1 MVSSYE
7 SSFVSHLM
15 ALWKMSLLLLMLNYE
30 FFVWKLICIYFYVH
44 PKKRT
49 ASTHLWPLVISVN
62 WLYLAVIYL
71 FKVNNGNLRKMCE
84 ISSKLVIN
92 TPERGQWRH
101 LGVFIVNIEEIS
113 NIDAV
118 FPVDVK
124 QVNDGRVVR
133 REFL

>member
-1 MVSSYE
+1 
-7 SSFVSHLM
+7 
-15 ALWKMSLLLLMLNYE
+15 
-30 FFVWKLICIYFYVH
+30 
-44 PKKRT
+44 
-49 ASTHLWPLVISVN
+49 
-62 WLYLAVIYL
+62 
-71 FKVNNGNLRKMCE
+71 MCE